1 MTKLLPAAFISLAL
15 LAIGWMVPAVAGEPV
30 LVYQRIH
37 SLVAHH
43 DNRISLRV
51 WADDRME
58 IRFPAYTPRAGR
70 HEQRLTPEQRS
81 ELLAIVDGLPDITQ
95 QELSARIEHRRDGER
110 FHVADADIV
119 RFEYRPEETRE
130 TVLAVPAPD
139 VWSRLSRGDA
149 ELAAIAATEQAL
161 RRWMDSRLVGEEG
174 NR

>member
-1 MTKLLPAAFISLAL
+1 MTKLLPAGFISLAL

-58 IRFPAYTPRAGR
+58 IRFPAYTPRAGS
-70 HEQRLTPEQRS
+70 HQQRLSSEQRS
-81 ELLAIVDGLPDITQ
+81 ELFAIMDGLPDITQ
-95 QELSARIEHRRDGER
+95 EELTGRIGQRGGGER
-110 FHVADADIV
+110 YHVADADIV

-130 TVLAVPAPD
+130 IVLAVPAPD

-149 ELAAIAATEQAL
+149 ELAAIVATERAL
-161 RRWMDSRLVGEEG
+161 RRWMDNHLVSEEEH
-174 NR
+174 